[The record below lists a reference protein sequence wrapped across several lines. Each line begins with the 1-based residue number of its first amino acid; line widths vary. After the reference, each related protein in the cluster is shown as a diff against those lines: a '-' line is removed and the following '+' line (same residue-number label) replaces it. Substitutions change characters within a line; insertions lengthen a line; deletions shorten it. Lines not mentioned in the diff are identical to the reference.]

1 MTYEEYEKERR
12 EAVYAGERALDSL
25 YEAQN
30 QLRKARNWGIYD
42 ILGGGFFSSLIKHS
56 KIDNART
63 CIERAKYDLQS
74 FSRELQDVSYDLD
87 VDIGGFLTFFDFMD
101 GFFADI
107 LVQSRISNASRRVD
121 EAIDKVQEI
130 LSSLR
135 KAHL

>member
-42 ILGGGFFSSLIKHS
+42 ILGGGFLSSLIKHS
-56 KIDNART
+56 KIDNARS

-101 GFFADI
+101 SFFADI